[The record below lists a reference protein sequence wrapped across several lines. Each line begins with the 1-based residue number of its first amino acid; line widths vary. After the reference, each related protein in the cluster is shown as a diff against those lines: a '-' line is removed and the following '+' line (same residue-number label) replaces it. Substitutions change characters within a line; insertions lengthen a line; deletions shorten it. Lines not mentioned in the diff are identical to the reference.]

1 MLTRCH
7 FSLVFDGNFT
17 KWTLSGGN
25 IGFLNSSPTMWVFKC
40 FLSFIHLLL
49 YLKSVIAILFQQ
61 IRSYFSI
68 SLRTCTHGEIRHDSR
83 NLTKLPRHISFVVLE
98 SDISFVDLAQLIVW
112 SMAMGIPYISVYD
125 REGVLKKNVAAL
137 SSEIIRKQKE
147 VFTEESSKYTFVL
160 RTKDVKFDCE
170 LLAPTQVCISLLSE
184 HDGKG
189 DIVEAAREF
198 CRGIQT
204 KHRAPKEMEP
214 DLLNSILKATYGIPD
229 PELAFKFGDAQMIM
243 GYLPWQTRLTE
254 FLPLR
259 THISID
265 YSTFLSS
272 LRRFG
277 CCQQRFGK

>member
-125 REGVLKKNVAAL
+125 REG
-137 SSEIIRKQKE
+137 
-147 VFTEESSKYTFVL
+147 
-160 RTKDVKFDCE
+160 
-170 LLAPTQVCISLLSE
+170 
-184 HDGKG
+184 
-189 DIVEAAREF
+189 
-198 CRGIQT
+198 
-204 KHRAPKEMEP
+204 
-214 DLLNSILKATYGIPD
+214 
-229 PELAFKFGDAQMIM
+229 
-243 GYLPWQTRLTE
+243 RL
-254 FLPLR
+254 F
-259 THISID
+259 
-265 YSTFLSS
+265 
-272 LRRFG
+272 
-277 CCQQRFGK
+277 